1 MAISVNFD
9 GRLIRQLGS
18 YVKTD
23 LSAVRQING
32 TSTGIVAL
40 LGLAE
45 GGEVN
50 TPYKILSYAE
60 AVEIFKG
67 GPLVDHIKAA
77 FLGGAGEVVAVRIGS
92 PTPAFV
98 DIPVKNLDEDGEEYT
113 TNWNFTSIERSSRS
127 NSIYISFELDSG
139 TSTQS
144 SDDYLLISISQRH
157 PDCSITKETYIFPR
171 KFTEP
176 VVLVRRGERLFFV
189 DKTII
194 NAALAT
200 GSNWKQALVNLLR
213 SNLNNDDYVQIFYS
227 EDNSGSSVP
236 TDVPLGLVLYEILYG
251 GLWGFNRSRL
261 VKTKFGS
268 VEDLLSNTV
277 LFSPLASL
285 RQFNQILTSSTDPLV
300 VFSALVA
307 NKVAVDKFSVDL
319 LLDNTLN
326 AHIISNGIFS
336 LNGGTNGDDG
346 TGFYGPAD
354 PLYRQ
359 KWMDGVS
366 ALESEEVNFV
376 VPAYRFTKNIN
387 LTSRLTFFEN
397 VASIIYAHVNVQ
409 SQTHIRKR
417 RIAIFG
423 LPAPSEVESYTSSEY
438 LNDKN
443 IIRTAVRMFGGSDR
457 VQVWVGP
464 FYSPAFSSS
473 GRREL
478 LGAEFLA
485 SFVAGMHANREPQV
499 SLTFSPIAG
508 IGYEPLYDWKYS
520 QKDDLISNRIAFVE
534 KVKNAFD
541 AIVYRIHHN
550 PTSWTGAVTVGYQEM
565 VLRRIDDFLTMYLY
579 KNLENQFIGR
589 PSYGARTEKDIQAFT
604 ESLLAR
610 LVDKQIS
617 AFRDVK
623 VTSNEDKTTYYV
635 EFFFQP
641 VNEIKFILV
650 TMQVSFDLS

>member
-9 GRLIRQLGS
+9 GRLIRQLGT

-32 TSTGIVAL
+32 TATGVVAL

-45 GGEVN
+45 GGEVA

-67 GPLVDHIKAA
+67 GPLLDHIKAA
-77 FLGGAGEVVAVRIGS
+77 FLGGAGEIIAVRIGS

-98 DIPVKNLDEDGEEYT
+98 DIPVKNLDADGEEYT
-113 TNWNFTSIERSSRS
+113 TNWNFTSIERSSRA

-139 TSTQS
+139 TSPSS
-144 SDDYLLISISQRH
+144 SDDYLLISIVQRH
-157 PDCSITKETYIFPR
+157 PDCSITRETYIFPR

-189 DKTII
+189 DRTIV
-194 NAALAT
+194 NAALAS
-200 GSNWKQALVNLLR
+200 GANWKQALVNILR

-227 EDNSGSSVP
+227 EDSGGNPTP

-261 VKTKFGS
+261 VRTKFGS
-268 VEDLLSNTV
+268 IDNLLSNTL
-277 LFSPLASL
+277 LFFPTNSL
-285 RQFNQILTSSTDPLV
+285 RTFNEITTSNTDPLA
-300 VFSALVA
+300 VFAALVA
-307 NKVAVDKFSVDL
+307 NRVASGNFSVDL

-326 AHIISNGIFS
+326 AHILSNGIFS
-336 LNGGTNGDDG
+336 LSGGTNGDDG
-346 TGFYGPAD
+346 TGFYGTVD
-354 PLYRQ
+354 PLYLQ
-359 KWMDGVS
+359 KWMEGVS

-376 VPAYRFTKNIN
+376 VPAYRFSKNTD
-387 LTSRLTFFEN
+387 LTSRLNFFES
-397 VASIIYAHVNVQ
+397 VSSIIYAHVNVQ

-423 LPAPSEVESYTSSEY
+423 LPAPSEAESYTSSEY

-443 IIRTAVRMFGGSDR
+443 IIRNAVRMFGGSDR

-464 FYSPAFSSS
+464 FYSSTFSSS

-478 LGAEFLA
+478 LGGEFLA

-499 SLTFSPIAG
+499 SLTFLPIVG
-508 IGYEPLYDWKYS
+508 IGYEPLYNWKYS

-541 AIVYRIHHN
+541 AIVYRVHHN
-550 PTSWTGAVTVGYQEM
+550 PTSWTGATTVGYQEM

-579 KNLENQFIGR
+579 KNLESQFIGR
-589 PSYGARTEKDIQAFT
+589 PSYGAKTEKDIQAYT
-604 ESLLAR
+604 ESLLSR
-610 LVDKQIS
+610 LVDKQIA

-623 VTSNEDKTTYYV
+623 VTSNEDKTVYYV

-650 TMQVSFDLS
+650 TMKVSFDLT